1 MADTKQPPNGPPNGP
16 PENRPGCLSIAAWM
30 GGLAALVGINRAV
43 SKRGGGDHQK
53 RGVRRGSRPPGGQR
67 RVGQRHGE
75 GDSPDDAVFAEQDGQ
90 GLPTE
95 SIDQGHEVRD
105 VRLRTFLI
113 VAVGLILAGIAIQ
126 AGLWLLLRVWTEQD
140 LTFDPQVPPAI
151 VEETDAPGP
160 DLVPVP
166 RLEYQRYRAQ
176 EIELLHSY
184 GQSEGQTDTARIPIE
199 RAMQI
204 LAEQGIPARDGDVPD
219 FGLDDA
225 YQLDSEGGVE

>member
-1 MADTKQPPNGPPNGP
+1 MAGMKQPPNGPPNGP
-16 PENRPGCLSIAAWM
+16 HDNQKPSNDNRPGCLSIAAWF
-30 GGLAALVGINRAV
+30 GGLAALAGINRAV
-43 SKRGGGDHQK
+43 SHRDRGDT
-53 RGVRRGSRPPGGQR
+53 
-67 RVGQRHGE
+67 
-75 GDSPDDAVFAEQDGQ
+75 SPDDAVQAQEANAT
-90 GLPTE
+90 LPAE
-95 SIDQGHEVRD
+95 SIAEGHEVRGL
-105 VRLRTFLI
+105 RLRPFLM
-113 VAVGLILAGIAIQ
+113 VATGFAIGGVVVL
-126 AGLWLLLRVWTEQD
+126 AGLWLLLQTWTGRD

-151 VEETDAPGP
+151 VQETDAPGP

-204 LAEQGIPARDGDVPD
+204 LAEQGLPARDGDVPD